1 MATVMII
8 PAKKQMGNT
17 IKKPGEKKLRVAAYY
32 NGLMDLDHP

>member
-17 IKKPGEKKLRVAAYY
+17 IKKPEEKKGSMQNVVGCPDVV
-32 NGLMDLDHP
+32 NS